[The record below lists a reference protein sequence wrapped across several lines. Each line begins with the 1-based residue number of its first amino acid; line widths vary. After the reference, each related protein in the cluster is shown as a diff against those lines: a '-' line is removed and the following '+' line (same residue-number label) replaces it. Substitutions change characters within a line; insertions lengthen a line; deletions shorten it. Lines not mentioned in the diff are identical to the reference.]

1 MTQDMQSGRILIL
14 DDDPAIG
21 QTIKAIAETAGL
33 TARYTEDP
41 DEFFELVDGWQ
52 PTHIAIDLVMPKM
65 DGVQVIVQLAARD
78 CRARLIVSS
87 GVDGRVL
94 DAAGRSA
101 AEHGLDIVGVL
112 SKPFSAAAL
121 RELLSNPAAVR
132 RPAAAN
138 KRLPARSGVTGEE
151 LWHAIERNQLHLVY
165 QPKIRCANGEIA
177 GFEALVRWTH
187 PEYGLIAPDRFI
199 PLAEECGLIDD
210 LTDLVLE
217 QALEWFSTHFPEAG
231 TCLAVNL
238 SSKSMPATQLSVNIS
253 ARTLDDEQF
262 VDRITARCAA
272 RGVAPSRL
280 VFELTETSAME
291 DPVASLGLLT
301 RLRMKEFQLSID
313 DFGTGFS
320 SMLQLVRL
328 PFSEIKIDKSFVLTA
343 KQSQESRTVIR
354 SIVDLGRSLGL
365 HTTAEGVED
374 AETLDYL
381 RDIGCTL
388 AQGFYIARPMA
399 GDAVLEWIKERHR
412 ASG

>member
-1 MTQDMQSGRILIL
+1 MTQDMQGGRILIL

-33 TARYTEDP
+33 SARYTEDP

-52 PTHIAIDLVMPKM
+52 PTHIAIDLVMPRM

-112 SKPFSAAAL
+112 AKPFSAAAL
-121 RELLSNPAAVR
+121 RELLSNPVAAR
-132 RPAAAN
+132 RPAAAS
-138 KRLPARSGVTGEE
+138 KRMPARPGVTGEE

-187 PEYGLIAPDRFI
+187 PEHGLIGPDRFI

-217 QALEWFSTHFPEAG
+217 QALEWFSAHFPEAG
-231 TCLAVNL
+231 ICLAVNL

-365 HTTAEGVED
+365 QTTAEGVED

-381 RDIGCTL
+381 RDVGCTL
-388 AQGFYIARPMA
+388 AQGFYIARPMP
-399 GDAVLEWIKERHR
+399 GDAVLKWIEARHR
-412 ASG
+412 ATG